1 MKVVVIGG
9 GIAGL
14 EFVRHASKLPIDITL
29 IEPKRRMVCQ
39 ALLPE
44 FISGKVS
51 EEDVSVEI
59 KPFCDKNGVEF
70 IRDRAVCVENG
81 IVLTE
86 KGKLVEYDLLVVA
99 MGAEANHY
107 GIEGAEKTHSVNTLE
122 DAIKT
127 KKELDKADSVAV
139 VGSGATGVEVACEI
153 AEAYGLEVYLIE
165 YMDRILPAFNPKVS
179 TFVDKILRR
188 DGINVLTSHAVVK
201 VEDNGVVTN
210 SGSLECDVVVWC
222 AGLKP
227 ARYLDGINVPKVNGW
242 VAVDGYLR
250 AGERI
255 FAIGDNSFVNVNGKV
270 ATKTALEAE
279 MQAKHVAENIKRLM
293 KGEKLKRYKVRSS
306 VDEPIAFI
314 TLGKNRAVLVYG
326 RIVLTSPLGLL
337 YRIKKRIV
345 KVFMDKYRV

>member
-1 MKVVVIGG
+1 
-9 GIAGL
+9 
-14 EFVRHASKLPIDITL
+14 
-29 IEPKRRMVCQ
+29 
-39 ALLPE
+39 
-44 FISGKVS
+44 
-51 EEDVSVEI
+51 
-59 KPFCDKNGVEF
+59 
-70 IRDRAVCVENG
+70 
-81 IVLTE
+81 
-86 KGKLVEYDLLVVA
+86 
-99 MGAEANHY
+99 
-107 GIEGAEKTHSVNTLE
+107 
-122 DAIKT
+122 
-127 KKELDKADSVAV
+127 
-139 VGSGATGVEVACEI
+139 
-153 AEAYGLEVYLIE
+153 
-165 YMDRILPAFNPKVS
+165 
-179 TFVDKILRR
+179 
-188 DGINVLTSHAVVK
+188 
-201 VEDNGVVTN
+201 
-210 SGSLECDVVVWC
+210 VVVWC